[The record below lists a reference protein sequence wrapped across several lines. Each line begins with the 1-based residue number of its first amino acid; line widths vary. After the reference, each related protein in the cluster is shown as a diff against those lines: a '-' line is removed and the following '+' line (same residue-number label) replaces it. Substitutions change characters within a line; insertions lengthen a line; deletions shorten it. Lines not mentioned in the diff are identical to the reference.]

1 MTSAICCRTTMRR
14 LIAVRGFLALTL
26 LLVVPLAV
34 GAQRPA
40 AAARRPAATPVKLS
54 AVLTAF
60 LVDSGVRTRGLPW
73 TTGSGLP
80 IRWETARPV
89 RNPDSYSAKRGLTL
103 MRTGKLLASV
113 GDSVVLPMS
122 ITILGADSGLARVTV
137 GFDSMEVSTPG
148 GGGFFLTREGI
159 EAALTNDGLVFQPLK
174 CSRATEG
181 ASYGNLVDAMKA
193 PGKTASGLWWSWDA
207 PQQQLRVMLTI
218 LYRRADMSEVECY
231 QG

>member
-1 MTSAICCRTTMRR
+1 MTSATCCRTSLRR
-14 LIAVRGFLALTL
+14 LFAVRGFLALTL

-40 AAARRPAATPVKLS
+40 AAGRRPAATPVKLS